1 MVHDSGRGPARVK
14 KRRLGAADAAFGI
27 PAYAL
32 LAGFT
37 LLCIFPFYYM
47 LINSISGN
55 DLVKTGQILF
65 YPREIHFK
73 NYQDIFRLNDI
84 VDAALVSFARTAI
97 GTASCV
103 LCTSFVAYV
112 LSKKELWLRR
122 VWYRFFVV
130 TLYLNVGIVPW
141 FINMQMLGLT
151 DNFLA
156 YVIGVVNPY
165 NMVLTK
171 AYVESLPP
179 SLEESAEID
188 GAGPLR
194 VFFRIILPL
203 SKPIIATTAVFTAVL
218 QWNSF
223 TDTLILMH
231 SSKLY
236 TLQFILWRYLQSA
249 PKVPP
254 VAGPGGAVYIMP
266 SITSIKMTIS
276 MVVVLPILFVYPF
289 FQRYFVKGIML
300 GAVKG

>member
-1 MVHDSGRGPARVK
+1 MK

>member
-1 MVHDSGRGPARVK
+1 MSASDI
-14 KRRLGAADAAFGI
+14 AFEV
-27 PAYAL
+27 PVAL
-32 LAGFT
+32 FFGLFT

-65 YPREIHFK
+65 FPREIHFK
-73 NYQDIFRLNDI
+73 NYLDIFKLKDI
-84 VDAALVSFARTAI
+84 GNATLVTLSRTLI
-97 GTASCV
+97 GTFTCV
-103 LCTSFVAYV
+103 LCTTFVAYI
-112 LSKKELWLRR
+112 LSKKELWLGRLWR
-122 VWYRFFVV
+122 RFFVV
-130 TLYLNVGIVPW
+130 TLYLNVGLIPW
-141 FINMQMLGLT
+141 YINMQSLGLT
-151 DNFLA
+151 NNFLA

-165 NMVLTK
+165 NMVLAKT
-171 AYVESLPP
+171 YIESLPQ
-179 SLEESAEID
+179 SLSESAEID
-188 GAGPLR
+188 GAGPLK

-223 TDTLILMH
+223 TDTLILMQD
-231 SSKLY
+231 SKLY

-254 VAGPGGAVYIMP
+254 VMGPGGTVYIMP

-276 MVVVLPILFVYPF
+276 MVVTLPIMFVYPF

-300 GAVKG
+300 GAIKG